1 MELGWKNA
9 GPNAGPNGEKAK
21 PNTSYSGQGLEIKET
36 FSTSGRGRKM
46 SLTSPLIEQALA
58 QACAVCSPK
67 TGSMSVIAIL
77 RQLETRSRLGSPVR
91 SGSWCNAQSR
101 TILVRQGF
109 PGTHAEAAPFR
120 RSRVKKLLAVLIVG
134 SWLLSGTAARAQ
146 TPAQKES
153 ATHVISNQD
162 MDLLRKDLRS
172 KRKQLIAANLKLT
185 DTEATKFWPVY
196 DQYIVELI
204 TINDRKFGLIQEYAD
219 NWGKLTNEQSLLF
232 TRNWLDMDIAI
243 AQLRQKYV
251 PMVAKVLDGTK
262 AATFFQLD
270 RRIAM
275 MMELQVSSQMPL
287 VQEQE
292 SSSKSAN

>member
-1 MELGWKNA
+1 MG
-9 GPNAGPNGEKAK
+9 
-21 PNTSYSGQGLEIKET
+21 
-36 FSTSGRGRKM
+36 
-46 SLTSPLIEQALA
+46 
-58 QACAVCSPK
+58 
-67 TGSMSVIAIL
+67 
-77 RQLETRSRLGSPVR
+77 
-91 SGSWCNAQSR
+91 
-101 TILVRQGF
+101 

-134 SWLLSGTAARAQ
+134 SWVLSGTAARAQ

-153 ATHVISNQD
+153 TTHVMSNQD

-204 TINDRKFGLIQEYAD
+204 TINDRKFALIQEYAD

-251 PMVAKVLDGTK
+251 PMVAKVLEGRKT
-262 AATFFQLD
+262 ATFFQLD

-275 MMELQVSSQMPL
+275 MMDLQVSSQIPL
-287 VQEQE
+287 VQEQDTSSQ
-292 SSSKSAN
+292 SSSRNH

>member
-1 MELGWKNA
+1 M
-9 GPNAGPNGEKAK
+9 PN
-21 PNTSYSGQGLEIKET
+21 
-36 FSTSGRGRKM
+36 R
-46 SLTSPLIEQALA
+46 EQHF
-58 QACAVCSPK
+58 CG
-67 TGSMSVIAIL
+67 TG
-77 RQLETRSRLGSPVR
+77 
-91 SGSWCNAQSR
+91 
-101 TILVRQGF
+101 
-109 PGTHAEAAPFR
+109 PGTHAEAAPFQEE
-120 RSRVKKLLAVLIVG
+120 RVKRLLAVLILG
-134 SWLLSGTAARAQ
+134 SWLLSGTAARTQ

-153 ATHVISNQD
+153 TTHVISNQD

-185 DTEATKFWPVY
+185 DTEAEKFWPVY

-243 AQLRQKYV
+243 AQLRQRYV
-251 PMVAKVLDGTK
+251 PMVAKILEGRKT
-262 AATFFQLD
+262 ATFFQLD

-275 MMELQVSSQMPL
+275 MMDLQVSSQMPL

-292 SSSKSAN
+292 KQ